1 MKPVRLLAGARIEL
15 DEIVEYYDAESEG
28 QGFRFAAQIEKLI
41 RNIQRFPLS
50 YVAVSQRIRCAS
62 TESFPYNLFYSVL
75 SDEILVISIAHQRR
89 RPRRWDDPSPH

>member
-1 MKPVRLLAGARIEL
+1 MKPVRLLAGARKEL
-15 DEIVEYYDAESEG
+15 YA
-28 QGFRFAAQIEKLI
+28 
-41 RNIQRFPLS
+41 
-50 YVAVSQRIRCAS
+50 AVSQRIRCAS